1 MARLTV
7 PELDRFGPMLDH
19 MLEPPRPVRRVEV
32 ITGAGGRR
40 RWSADEKARII
51 AQALAPG
58 AVVSAVA
65 RRYGMSPQHLF
76 TWCRQAKQ
84 QAGERD
90 LAFAPVIVA
99 NDTPRPEP
107 VAAAHAPIEI
117 AIGGALI
124 RVPPGADA
132 RMLTVILRAL
142 TRPR

>member
-1 MARLTV
+1 MR
-7 PELDRFGPMLDH
+7 DH

-32 ITGAGGRR
+32 ITGAGGRL
-40 RWSADEKARII
+40 RWSADEKARIV

-65 RRYGMSPQHLF
+65 RRHGMSPQHLF
-76 TWCRQAKQ
+76 TWCRQAKH
-84 QAGERD
+84 QAAERD

-107 VAAAHAPIEI
+107 VAAAPIEI
-117 AIGGALI
+117 AVGGALI

>member
-40 RWSADEKARII
+40 RWSADEKARIV
-51 AQALAPG
+51 ALAPG

-65 RRYGMSPQHLF
+65 RRHGMSPQHLF

-107 VAAAHAPIEI
+107 VAAAHAPIQI
-117 AIGGALI
+117 AICGALT
-124 RVPPGADA
+124 P
-132 RMLTVILRAL
+132 
-142 TRPR
+142 RP